1 MRGPVTKTCEACG
14 RTFEC
19 GQWGC
24 WCGQVGVTERQ
35 MDWIAARFHDCL
47 CPDCLKKVSKGD
59 VTLAPKSVDDPLA
72 TSGN

>member
-1 MRGPVTKTCEACG
+1 MKGPVTKTCEACG

-24 WCGQVGVTERQ
+24 WCGQVGVTECQ
-35 MDWIAARFHDCL
+35 MDWIAARFQDCL
-47 CPDCLKKVSKGD
+47 CPDCLKKVSAGD
-59 VTLAPKSVDDPLA
+59 VSLVQKPIDDPPA

>member
-1 MRGPVTKTCEACG
+1 MKGPVTKTCEACG

-35 MDWIAARFHDCL
+35 MDWIAARFQDCL
-47 CPDCLKKVSKGD
+47 CPDCLKKVSAGD
-59 VTLAPKSVDDPLA
+59 VSLVQKPVDDPPA

>member
-1 MRGPVTKTCEACG
+1 MKGPVTKTCEACG

-35 MDWIAARFHDCL
+35 MDWIAARFQDCL
-47 CPDCLKKVSKGD
+47 CPDCLKNVSAGD
-59 VTLAPKSVDDPLA
+59 VSLVQKVINRPPQ
-72 TSGN
+72 